1 MDNNRIYQKIYDIA
15 SQLLKE
21 NAVYT
26 RADLAY
32 ELQEF
37 GIKTDSSEIGML
49 VWEAYKRFND
59 NEAIRRSFYD
69 NEKKDPLVDEYR
81 TDYLIETNDIPSLF
95 PLLRQKL
102 TNGNHAL
109 SQLENIVTQTLR
121 EQTVSGSIGA
131 LNTLT
136 GTQGVVKVKNEATAV
151 FNLYSELVGNYDD
164 AKHQIQAV
172 TTDFVKL
179 RGQICDTYRQYAL
192 VLTDAFGDSI
202 KTVSPEL
209 FDFDSI
215 EWLDVHGMLQNV
227 KLDYDKINEKCSTL
241 MSSITDS
248 FAQSLKTASQSYKA
262 AGSKQIGLVLAGLNM
277 LSHYIDAGQ
286 KTAELKQDLL
296 TLKNS
301 VKHDVTLIKGDM
313 GRLFVIYKTLND
325 LYIPQAEA
333 FCRFSKQILSGE
345 WQRLTQA
352 LYANTDIQPLKEERD
367 EALESYKTLER
378 EMTDEQLNIDY
389 YTTRIEECRQL
400 LDGMQ
405 TQLQTQYQQA
415 KASKPEKPFF
425 LTNLLTLGSANQKYN
440 RDIYDWNQACAPV
453 ISQYEEIRTDVKL
466 DNDELEQLQRHLNE
480 NKRMHQQL
488 KEKLRR
494 LNREI
499 MSKISVSPDL
509 QMKMLP
515 HLESMVKLL
524 RIAREI
530 ASCKLDSKL
539 VKTVSIAR
547 QDTELPQ
554 ELKQNLQLFT
564 NTLREH
570 VAIDNETAKS
580 SFYAVSGEAPTGSEQ
595 PTSSGNASE
604 ADFAQLSDAENTAI
618 QNTVNLL
625 ESWSRLKAMQEQSAI
640 AHQAYDKEL
649 EKLQEAFRSNLADID
664 NRGIILRESL
674 KKINTTTSEEELKKG
689 LLSLAQKEG
698 ESFSKEDWNEFLN
711 GTKTIEL

>member
-32 ELQEF
+32 ELQDF
-37 GIKTDSSEIGML
+37 GIKADSFEIGML
-49 VWEAYKRFND
+49 VWKAYKYFND
-59 NEAIRRSFYD
+59 NEAIRHSFYD

-81 TDYLIETNDIPSLF
+81 TDYLIETNDNTSLF
-95 PLLRQKL
+95 PLLQQKL
-102 TNGNHAL
+102 AKGNQAL
-109 SQLENIVTQTLR
+109 NQLENTVTQTLR
-121 EQTVSGSIGA
+121 EQAVSGSIST

-136 GTQGVVKVKNEATAV
+136 GTQGIVKVKNEATAV

-277 LSHYIDAGQ
+277 VSHYIDAGQ

-333 FCRFSKQILSGE
+333 FCRFSKQVLSGE
-345 WQRLTQA
+345 WQQLTQA
-352 LYANTDIQPLKEERD
+352 LYADTDIQSLKEERD

-405 TQLQTQYQQA
+405 TQYQQA
-415 KASKPEKPFF
+415 QASKPEKPFF
-425 LTNLLTLGSANQKYN
+425 LTNLLTLGSAKQKYN
-440 RDIYDWNQACAPV
+440 RNIYDWNQACAPV
-453 ISQYEEIRTDVKL
+453 ISQYEEMQTDMKL
-466 DNDELEQLQRHLNE
+466 DSDELEQLQQHLNE
-480 NKRMHQQL
+480 NKRTHQLL
-488 KEKLRR
+488 KEKLHR

-499 MSKISVSPDL
+499 MNNINVSPAL
-509 QMKMLP
+509 QMKLLP

-530 ASCKLDSKL
+530 ANSKLDNKL
-539 VKTVSIAR
+539 VKTVSITR
-547 QDTELPQ
+547 QNTELPQ
-554 ELKQNLQLFT
+554 ELKQNLQLFAD
-564 NTLREH
+564 TLREH
-570 VAIDNETAKS
+570 ASIDDETAKN
-580 SFYAVSGEAPTGSEQ
+580 SFYAVSDEYPTDSRQ
-595 PTSSGNASE
+595 STSDGNVTE

-649 EKLQEAFRSNLADID
+649 EKLQEAFRNNLADID
-664 NRGIILRESL
+664 NRGVILRESL
-674 KKINTTTSEEELKKG
+674 KKINTATSEEELKEG

-698 ESFSKEDWNEFLN
+698 ESFSKEEWNEFLN

>member
-32 ELQEF
+32 ELQDF
-37 GIKTDSSEIGML
+37 GIKADSFEIGML
-49 VWEAYKRFND
+49 VWKAYKYFND
-59 NEAIRRSFYD
+59 NEAIRHSFYD

-81 TDYLIETNDIPSLF
+81 TDYLIETNDNTSLF
-95 PLLRQKL
+95 PLLQQKL
-102 TNGNHAL
+102 AKGNQAL
-109 SQLENIVTQTLR
+109 NQLENTVTQTLR
-121 EQTVSGSIGA
+121 EQAVSGSIST

-136 GTQGVVKVKNEATAV
+136 GTQGIVKVKNEATAV

-277 LSHYIDAGQ
+277 VSHYIDAGQ

-325 LYIPQAEA
+325 LYIPQAEV
-333 FCRFSKQILSGE
+333 FCRFSKQVLSGE
-345 WQRLTQA
+345 WQQLTQA
-352 LYANTDIQPLKEERD
+352 LYADTDIQSLKEERD

-405 TQLQTQYQQA
+405 TQYQQA
-415 KASKPEKPFF
+415 QASKPEKPFF
-425 LTNLLTLGSANQKYN
+425 LTNLLTLGSAKQKYN
-440 RDIYDWNQACAPV
+440 RNIYDWNQACAPV
-453 ISQYEEIRTDVKL
+453 ISQYEEMQTDMKL
-466 DNDELEQLQRHLNE
+466 DSDELEQLQQHLNE
-480 NKRMHQQL
+480 NKRTHQLL
-488 KEKLRR
+488 KEKLHR

-499 MSKISVSPDL
+499 MNNINVSPAL
-509 QMKMLP
+509 QMKLLP

-530 ASCKLDSKL
+530 ANSKLDNKL
-539 VKTVSIAR
+539 VKTVSITR
-547 QDTELPQ
+547 QNTELPQ
-554 ELKQNLQLFT
+554 ELKQNLQLFAD
-564 NTLREH
+564 TLREH
-570 VAIDNETAKS
+570 ASIDDETAKN
-580 SFYAVSGEAPTGSEQ
+580 SFYAVSDEYPTDSRQ
-595 PTSSGNASE
+595 STSDGNVTE

-649 EKLQEAFRSNLADID
+649 EKLQEAFRNNLADID
-664 NRGIILRESL
+664 NRGVILRESL
-674 KKINTTTSEEELKKG
+674 KKINTATSEEELKEG

-698 ESFSKEDWNEFLN
+698 ESFSKEEWNEFLN

>member
-37 GIKTDSSEIGML
+37 GIKTDSFEIGML

-95 PLLRQKL
+95 PLLQQKL

-277 LSHYIDAGQ
+277 VSHYINAGQ

-352 LYANTDIQPLKEERD
+352 LYADTDIQPLKEERD

-405 TQLQTQYQQA
+405 TQYQQA

-453 ISQYEEIRTDVKL
+453 ISQYEEMRTDVKL
-466 DNDELEQLQRHLNE
+466 DSDELEQLQRHLNE

-530 ASCKLDSKL
+530 ASCKLDNKL
-539 VKTVSIAR
+539 VKTVSISR

-580 SFYAVSGEAPTGSEQ
+580 SFYAVSGEASTGSEQ
-595 PTSSGNASE
+595 PTSSENANE
-604 ADFAQLSDAENTAI
+604 ADFAQLSDAENAAI

>member
-1 MDNNRIYQKIYDIA
+1 M
-15 SQLLKE
+15 
-21 NAVYT
+21 
-26 RADLAY
+26 
-32 ELQEF
+32 
-37 GIKTDSSEIGML
+37 
-49 VWEAYKRFND
+49 
-59 NEAIRRSFYD
+59 
-69 NEKKDPLVDEYR
+69 
-81 TDYLIETNDIPSLF
+81 
-95 PLLRQKL
+95 
-102 TNGNHAL
+102 
-109 SQLENIVTQTLR
+109 
-121 EQTVSGSIGA
+121 
-131 LNTLT
+131 
-136 GTQGVVKVKNEATAV
+136 
-151 FNLYSELVGNYDD
+151 VGNYDD

-405 TQLQTQYQQA
+405 TQYQQA

-440 RDIYDWNQACAPV
+440 RNIYDWNQACAPV
-453 ISQYEEIRTDVKL
+453 ISQYEEMQTDMKL
-466 DNDELEQLQRHLNE
+466 DSDELEQLQQHLNE
-480 NKRMHQQL
+480 NKRTHQLL
-488 KEKLRR
+488 KEKLHR

-499 MSKISVSPDL
+499 MNNINVSPAL
-509 QMKMLP
+509 QMKLLP

-530 ASCKLDSKL
+530 ANSKLDNKL
-539 VKTVSIAR
+539 VKTVSITR
-547 QDTELPQ
+547 QNTELPQ
-554 ELKQNLQLFT
+554 ELKQNLQLFAD
-564 NTLREH
+564 TLREH
-570 VAIDNETAKS
+570 ASIDDETAKN
-580 SFYAVSGEAPTGSEQ
+580 SFYAVSDEYPTDSRQ
-595 PTSSGNASE
+595 STSDGNVTE

-649 EKLQEAFRSNLADID
+649 EKLQEAFRNNLADID
-664 NRGIILRESL
+664 NRGVILRESL
-674 KKINTTTSEEELKKG
+674 KKINTATSEEELKEG

-698 ESFSKEDWNEFLN
+698 ESFSKEEWNEFLN

>member
-32 ELQEF
+32 ELQDF
-37 GIKTDSSEIGML
+37 GIKADSFEIGML
-49 VWEAYKRFND
+49 VWKAYKYFND
-59 NEAIRRSFYD
+59 NEAIRHSFYD

-81 TDYLIETNDIPSLF
+81 TDYLIETNDNTSLF
-95 PLLRQKL
+95 PLLQQKL
-102 TNGNHAL
+102 AKGNQAL
-109 SQLENIVTQTLR
+109 NQLENTVTQTLR
-121 EQTVSGSIGA
+121 EQAVSGSIST

-136 GTQGVVKVKNEATAV
+136 GTQGIVKVKNEATAV

-215 EWLDVHGMLQNV
+215 KWLDVHGMLQNV

-277 LSHYIDAGQ
+277 VSHYIDAGQ

-333 FCRFSKQILSGE
+333 FCRFSKQVLSGE
-345 WQRLTQA
+345 WQQLTQA
-352 LYANTDIQPLKEERD
+352 LYADTDIQSLKEERD

-405 TQLQTQYQQA
+405 TQYQQA
-415 KASKPEKPFF
+415 QASKPEKPFF
-425 LTNLLTLGSANQKYN
+425 LTNLLTLGSAKQKYN
-440 RDIYDWNQACAPV
+440 RNIYDWNQACAPV
-453 ISQYEEIRTDVKL
+453 ISQYEEMQTDMKL
-466 DNDELEQLQRHLNE
+466 DSDELEQLQQHLNE
-480 NKRMHQQL
+480 NKRTHQLL
-488 KEKLRR
+488 KEKLHL

-499 MSKISVSPDL
+499 MNNINVSPAL
-509 QMKMLP
+509 QMKLLP

-530 ASCKLDSKL
+530 ANSKLDNKL
-539 VKTVSIAR
+539 VKTVSITR
-547 QDTELPQ
+547 QNTELPQ
-554 ELKQNLQLFT
+554 ELKQNLQLFAD
-564 NTLREH
+564 TLREH
-570 VAIDNETAKS
+570 ASIDDETAKN
-580 SFYAVSGEAPTGSEQ
+580 SFYAVSDEYPTDSRQ
-595 PTSSGNASE
+595 STSDGNVTE

-649 EKLQEAFRSNLADID
+649 EKLQEAFRNNLADID
-664 NRGIILRESL
+664 NRGVILRESL
-674 KKINTTTSEEELKKG
+674 KKINTATSEEELKEG

-698 ESFSKEDWNEFLN
+698 ESFSKEEWNEFLN

>member
-32 ELQEF
+32 ELQDF
-37 GIKTDSSEIGML
+37 GIKADSFEIGML
-49 VWEAYKRFND
+49 VWKAYKYFND
-59 NEAIRRSFYD
+59 NEAIRHSFYD

-81 TDYLIETNDIPSLF
+81 TDYLIETNDNTSLF
-95 PLLRQKL
+95 PLLQQKL
-102 TNGNHAL
+102 AKGNQAL
-109 SQLENIVTQTLR
+109 NQLENTVTQTLR
-121 EQTVSGSIGA
+121 EQAVSGSIST

-136 GTQGVVKVKNEATAV
+136 GTQGIVKVKNEATAV

-277 LSHYIDAGQ
+277 VSHYIDAGQ

-333 FCRFSKQILSGE
+333 FCRFSKQVLSGE
-345 WQRLTQA
+345 WQQLTQA
-352 LYANTDIQPLKEERD
+352 LYADTDIQSLKEERD

-405 TQLQTQYQQA
+405 TQYQQA
-415 KASKPEKPFF
+415 QASKPEKPFF
-425 LTNLLTLGSANQKYN
+425 LTNLLTLGSAKQKYN
-440 RDIYDWNQACAPV
+440 RNIYDWNQACAPV
-453 ISQYEEIRTDVKL
+453 ISQYEEMQTDMKL
-466 DNDELEQLQRHLNE
+466 DSDELEQLQQHLNE
-480 NKRMHQQL
+480 NKRTHQLL
-488 KEKLRR
+488 KEKLHR

-499 MSKISVSPDL
+499 MNNINVSPAL
-509 QMKMLP
+509 QMKLLP

-530 ASCKLDSKL
+530 ANSKLDNKL
-539 VKTVSIAR
+539 VKTVSITR
-547 QDTELPQ
+547 QNTELPQ
-554 ELKQNLQLFT
+554 ELKQNLQLFAD
-564 NTLREH
+564 TLREH
-570 VAIDNETAKS
+570 TSIDYETAKN
-580 SFYAVSGEAPTGSEQ
+580 SFYAVSDEYPTDSRQ
-595 PTSSGNASE
+595 STSDGNVTE

-649 EKLQEAFRSNLADID
+649 EKLQEAFRNNLADID
-664 NRGIILRESL
+664 NRGVILRESL
-674 KKINTTTSEEELKKG
+674 KKINTATSEEELKEG

-698 ESFSKEDWNEFLN
+698 ESFSKEEWDEFLN

>member
-1 MDNNRIYQKIYDIA
+1 ME
-15 SQLLKE
+15 S
-21 NAVYT
+21 
-26 RADLAY
+26 
-32 ELQEF
+32 LQIF
-37 GIKTDSSEIGML
+37 QRQRSHP
-49 VWEAYKRFND
+49 A
-59 NEAIRRSFYD
+59 SFYD

-81 TDYLIETNDIPSLF
+81 TDYLIETNDNTSLF
-95 PLLRQKL
+95 PLLQQKL
-102 TNGNHAL
+102 AKGNQAL
-109 SQLENIVTQTLR
+109 NQLENTVTQTLR
-121 EQTVSGSIGA
+121 EQAVSGSIST

-136 GTQGVVKVKNEATAV
+136 GTQGIVKVKNEATAV

-277 LSHYIDAGQ
+277 VSHYIDAGQ

-333 FCRFSKQILSGE
+333 FCRFSKQVLSGE
-345 WQRLTQA
+345 WQQLTQA
-352 LYANTDIQPLKEERD
+352 LYADTDIQSLKEERD

-405 TQLQTQYQQA
+405 TQYQQA
-415 KASKPEKPFF
+415 QASKPEKPFF
-425 LTNLLTLGSANQKYN
+425 LTNLLTLGSAKQKYN
-440 RDIYDWNQACAPV
+440 RNIYDWNQACAPV
-453 ISQYEEIRTDVKL
+453 ISQYEEMQTDMKL
-466 DNDELEQLQRHLNE
+466 DSDELEQLQQHLNE
-480 NKRMHQQL
+480 NKRTHQLL
-488 KEKLRR
+488 KEKLHR

-499 MSKISVSPDL
+499 MNNINVSPAL
-509 QMKMLP
+509 QMKLLP

-530 ASCKLDSKL
+530 ANSKLDNKL
-539 VKTVSIAR
+539 VKTVSITR
-547 QDTELPQ
+547 QNTELPQ
-554 ELKQNLQLFT
+554 ELKQNLQLFAD
-564 NTLREH
+564 TLREH
-570 VAIDNETAKS
+570 ASIDDETAKN
-580 SFYAVSGEAPTGSEQ
+580 SFYAVSDEYPTDSRQ
-595 PTSSGNASE
+595 STSDGNVTE

-649 EKLQEAFRSNLADID
+649 EKLQEAFRNNLADID
-664 NRGIILRESL
+664 NRGVILRESL
-674 KKINTTTSEEELKKG
+674 KKINTATSEEELKEG

-698 ESFSKEDWNEFLN
+698 ESFSKEEWNEFLN
-711 GTKTIEL
+711 GTKAIEL

>member
-37 GIKTDSSEIGML
+37 GIKTDSFEIGML

-95 PLLRQKL
+95 PLLQQKL

-109 SQLENIVTQTLR
+109 SQLENTVTQTLR
-121 EQTVSGSIGA
+121 EQAVSGSIST

-136 GTQGVVKVKNEATAV
+136 GTQGIVKVKNEATAV

-277 LSHYIDAGQ
+277 VSHYIDAGQ

-352 LYANTDIQPLKEERD
+352 LYADTDIQPLKKERD

-400 LDGMQ
+400 LDGM
-405 TQLQTQYQQA
+405 QTQYQQA

>member
-32 ELQEF
+32 ELQDF
-37 GIKTDSSEIGML
+37 GIKADSFEIGML
-49 VWEAYKRFND
+49 VWKAYKYFND
-59 NEAIRRSFYD
+59 NEAIRHSFYD

-81 TDYLIETNDIPSLF
+81 TDYLIETNDNTSLF
-95 PLLRQKL
+95 PLLQQKL
-102 TNGNHAL
+102 AKGNQAL
-109 SQLENIVTQTLR
+109 NQLENTVTQTLR
-121 EQTVSGSIGA
+121 EQAVSGSIST

-136 GTQGVVKVKNEATAV
+136 GTQGIVKVKNEATAV

-215 EWLDVHGMLQNV
+215 EWLDAHGMLQNV

-277 LSHYIDAGQ
+277 VSHYIDAGQ

-345 WQRLTQA
+345 WQQLTQA
-352 LYANTDIQPLKEERD
+352 LYADTDIQSLKEERD

-405 TQLQTQYQQA
+405 TQYQQA
-415 KASKPEKPFF
+415 QASKPEKPFF
-425 LTNLLTLGSANQKYN
+425 LTNLLTLGSAKQKYN
-440 RDIYDWNQACAPV
+440 RNIYDWNQACAPV
-453 ISQYEEIRTDVKL
+453 ISQYEEMQTDMKL
-466 DNDELEQLQRHLNE
+466 DSDELEQLQQHLNE
-480 NKRMHQQL
+480 NKRTHQLL
-488 KEKLRR
+488 KEKLHR

-499 MSKISVSPDL
+499 MNNINVSPAL
-509 QMKMLP
+509 QMKLLP

-530 ASCKLDSKL
+530 ANSKLDNKL
-539 VKTVSIAR
+539 VKTVSITR
-547 QDTELPQ
+547 QNTELPQ
-554 ELKQNLQLFT
+554 ELKQNLQLFAD
-564 NTLREH
+564 TLREH
-570 VAIDNETAKS
+570 ASIDDETAKN
-580 SFYAVSGEAPTGSEQ
+580 SFYAVSDEYPTDSRQ
-595 PTSSGNASE
+595 STSDGNVTE

-649 EKLQEAFRSNLADID
+649 EKLQEAFRNNLADID
-664 NRGIILRESL
+664 NRGVILRESL
-674 KKINTTTSEEELKKG
+674 KKINTATSEEELKEG

-698 ESFSKEDWNEFLN
+698 ESFSKEEWNEFLN

>member
-37 GIKTDSSEIGML
+37 GIKTDSFEIGML

-95 PLLRQKL
+95 PLLQQKL

-227 KLDYDKINEKCSTL
+227 KLDYDKINKKCSVL

-405 TQLQTQYQQA
+405 TQYQQA

-453 ISQYEEIRTDVKL
+453 ISQYEEMRTDVKL
-466 DNDELEQLQRHLNE
+466 DSDELEQLQRHLNE

-530 ASCKLDSKL
+530 ASCKLDNKL
-539 VKTVSIAR
+539 VKTVSISR

-580 SFYAVSGEAPTGSEQ
+580 SFYAVSGEASTGSEQ
-595 PTSSGNASE
+595 PTSSENANE
-604 ADFAQLSDAENTAI
+604 ADFAQLSDAENAAI

-649 EKLQEAFRSNLADID
+649 EKLQEAFRSNLADIE

-674 KKINTTTSEEELKKG
+674 KKINTATSEEELKKG

>member
-32 ELQEF
+32 ELQDF
-37 GIKTDSSEIGML
+37 GIKADSFEIGML
-49 VWEAYKRFND
+49 VWKAYKYFND
-59 NEAIRRSFYD
+59 NEAIRHSFYD

-81 TDYLIETNDIPSLF
+81 TDYLIETNDNTSLF
-95 PLLRQKL
+95 PLLQQKL
-102 TNGNHAL
+102 AKGNQAL
-109 SQLENIVTQTLR
+109 NQLENTVTQTLR
-121 EQTVSGSIGA
+121 EQAVSGSIST

-136 GTQGVVKVKNEATAV
+136 GTQGIVKVKNEATAV

-277 LSHYIDAGQ
+277 VSHYIDAGQ

-333 FCRFSKQILSGE
+333 FCRFSKQVLSSE
-345 WQRLTQA
+345 WQQLTQA
-352 LYANTDIQPLKEERD
+352 LYADTDIQSLKEERD

-405 TQLQTQYQQA
+405 TQYQQA
-415 KASKPEKPFF
+415 QASKPEKPFF
-425 LTNLLTLGSANQKYN
+425 LTNLLTLGSAKQKYN
-440 RDIYDWNQACAPV
+440 RNIYDWNQACAPV
-453 ISQYEEIRTDVKL
+453 ISQYEEMQTDMKL
-466 DNDELEQLQRHLNE
+466 DSDELEQLQQHLNE
-480 NKRMHQQL
+480 NKRTHQLL
-488 KEKLRR
+488 KEKLHR

-499 MSKISVSPDL
+499 MNNINVSPAL
-509 QMKMLP
+509 QMKLLP

-530 ASCKLDSKL
+530 ANSKLDNKL
-539 VKTVSIAR
+539 VKTVSITR
-547 QDTELPQ
+547 QNTELPQ
-554 ELKQNLQLFT
+554 ELKQNLQLFAD
-564 NTLREH
+564 TLREH
-570 VAIDNETAKS
+570 ASIDDETAKN
-580 SFYAVSGEAPTGSEQ
+580 SFYAVSDEYPTDSRQ
-595 PTSSGNASE
+595 STSDGNVTE

-649 EKLQEAFRSNLADID
+649 EKLQEAFRNNLADID

-674 KKINTTTSEEELKKG
+674 KKINTATSEEELKEG

-698 ESFSKEDWNEFLN
+698 ESFSKEEWNEFLN

>member
-32 ELQEF
+32 ELQDF
-37 GIKTDSSEIGML
+37 GIKADSSEIGML

-301 VKHDVTLIKGDM
+301 VKHDVPLIKGDM

-352 LYANTDIQPLKEERD
+352 LYADTDIQPLKEERD

-405 TQLQTQYQQA
+405 TQYQQA

-453 ISQYEEIRTDVKL
+453 ISQYEEMRTDVKL
-466 DNDELEQLQRHLNE
+466 DSDELEQLQRHLNE

-530 ASCKLDSKL
+530 ASCKLDNKL

-649 EKLQEAFRSNLADID
+649 EKLQEAFRSNLADIE

-674 KKINTTTSEEELKKG
+674 KKINTATSEEELKKG

>member
-32 ELQEF
+32 ELQDF
-37 GIKTDSSEIGML
+37 GIKADSSEIGML

-277 LSHYIDAGQ
+277 VSHYIDAGQ

-333 FCRFSKQILSGE
+333 FCRFSKQVLSGE
-345 WQRLTQA
+345 WQQLTQA
-352 LYANTDIQPLKEERD
+352 LYADTDIQSLKEERD

-405 TQLQTQYQQA
+405 TQYQQA
-415 KASKPEKPFF
+415 QASKPEKPFF
-425 LTNLLTLGSANQKYN
+425 LTNLLTLGSAKQKYN
-440 RDIYDWNQACAPV
+440 RNIYDWNQACAPV
-453 ISQYEEIRTDVKL
+453 ISQYEEMQTDMKL
-466 DNDELEQLQRHLNE
+466 DSDELEQLQQHLNE
-480 NKRMHQQL
+480 NKRTHQLL
-488 KEKLRR
+488 KEKLHC

-530 ASCKLDSKL
+530 ASCKLDNKL
-539 VKTVSIAR
+539 VKTVSISR

-580 SFYAVSGEAPTGSEQ
+580 SFYAVSGEASTGSEQ
-595 PTSSGNASE
+595 PTSSENANE
-604 ADFAQLSDAENTAI
+604 ADFAQLSDAENAAI

-649 EKLQEAFRSNLADID
+649 EKLQEAFRSNLADIE

-674 KKINTTTSEEELKKG
+674 KKINTATSEEELKKG

>member
-37 GIKTDSSEIGML
+37 GIKTDSFEIGML

-95 PLLRQKL
+95 PLLQQKL

-109 SQLENIVTQTLR
+109 SQLENIVMQTLR

-277 LSHYIDAGQ
+277 VSHYINAGQ

-367 EALESYKTLER
+367 EALEYYKTLER

-400 LDGMQ
+400 LDGM
-405 TQLQTQYQQA
+405 QTQYQQA

-625 ESWSRLKAMQEQSAI
+625 ESWSHLKAMQEQSAI

>member
-1 MDNNRIYQKIYDIA
+1 MDENQIYQKIYDIA

-32 ELQEF
+32 ELQDF
-37 GIKTDSSEIGML
+37 GIKADSFEIGML
-49 VWEAYKRFND
+49 VWKAYKYFND
-59 NEAIRRSFYD
+59 NEAIRHSFYD

-81 TDYLIETNDIPSLF
+81 TDYLIETNDNTSLF
-95 PLLRQKL
+95 PLLQQKL
-102 TNGNHAL
+102 VKGNQAL
-109 SQLENIVTQTLR
+109 NQLENTVTQTLR
-121 EQTVSGSIGA
+121 EQAVSGSIST
-131 LNTLT
+131 LNTLA
-136 GTQGVVKVKNEATAV
+136 GTQGIVKVKNEATAV

-215 EWLDVHGMLQNV
+215 EWLDIHGMLQNV

-248 FAQSLKTASQSYKA
+248 FAQSLKTASKSYKA

-277 LSHYIDAGQ
+277 VSHYIDAGQ

-333 FCRFSKQILSGE
+333 FCRFSKQVLSGE
-345 WQRLTQA
+345 WQQLTQA
-352 LYANTDIQPLKEERD
+352 LYADTDIQSLKEERD

-405 TQLQTQYQQA
+405 TQYQQA
-415 KASKPEKPFF
+415 QASKPEKPFF
-425 LTNLLTLGSANQKYN
+425 LTNLLTLGSAKQKYN
-440 RDIYDWNQACAPV
+440 RNIYDWNQACAPV
-453 ISQYEEIRTDVKL
+453 ISQYEEMQTDMKL
-466 DNDELEQLQRHLNE
+466 DSDELEQLQQHLNE
-480 NKRMHQQL
+480 NKRTHQLL
-488 KEKLRR
+488 KEKLHR

-499 MSKISVSPDL
+499 MNNINVSPAL
-509 QMKMLP
+509 QMKLLP

-530 ASCKLDSKL
+530 ANSKLDNKL
-539 VKTVSIAR
+539 VKTVSITR
-547 QDTELPQ
+547 QNTELPQ
-554 ELKQNLQLFT
+554 ELKQNLQLFAD
-564 NTLREH
+564 TLREH
-570 VAIDNETAKS
+570 VSIDYETAKN
-580 SFYAVSGEAPTGSEQ
+580 SFYAVSDEYPTDSRQ
-595 PTSSGNASE
+595 STSDGNVTE

-649 EKLQEAFRSNLADID
+649 EKLQEAFRNNLADID
-664 NRGIILRESL
+664 NRGVILRESL
-674 KKINTTTSEEELKKG
+674 KKINTATSEEELKEG

-698 ESFSKEDWNEFLN
+698 ESFSKEEWNEFLN

>member
-32 ELQEF
+32 ELQDF

-277 LSHYIDAGQ
+277 VSHYIDAGQ

-333 FCRFSKQILSGE
+333 FCRFSKQVLSGE
-345 WQRLTQA
+345 WQQLTQA
-352 LYANTDIQPLKEERD
+352 LYADTDIQSLKEERD

-405 TQLQTQYQQA
+405 TQYQQA
-415 KASKPEKPFF
+415 QASKPEKPFF
-425 LTNLLTLGSANQKYN
+425 LTNLLTLGSAKQKYN
-440 RDIYDWNQACAPV
+440 RNIYDWNQACAPV
-453 ISQYEEIRTDVKL
+453 ISQYEEMQTDMKL
-466 DNDELEQLQRHLNE
+466 DSDELEQLQQHLNE
-480 NKRMHQQL
+480 NKRTHQLL
-488 KEKLRR
+488 KEKLHR

-499 MSKISVSPDL
+499 MNNINVSPAL
-509 QMKMLP
+509 QMKLLP

-530 ASCKLDSKL
+530 ANSKLDNKL
-539 VKTVSIAR
+539 VKTVSITR
-547 QDTELPQ
+547 QNTELPQ
-554 ELKQNLQLFT
+554 ELKQNLQLFAD
-564 NTLREH
+564 TLREH
-570 VAIDNETAKS
+570 ASIDYETAKN
-580 SFYAVSGEAPTGSEQ
+580 SFYAVSDEYPTDSRQ
-595 PTSSGNASE
+595 STSDGNVTE

-640 AHQAYDKEL
+640 AHQTYDKEL
-649 EKLQEAFRSNLADID
+649 EKLQEAFRNNLADID
-664 NRGIILRESL
+664 NRGVILRESL
-674 KKINTTTSEEELKKG
+674 KKINTATSEEELKEG

-698 ESFSKEDWNEFLN
+698 ESFSKEEWNEFLN

>member
-32 ELQEF
+32 ELQDF
-37 GIKTDSSEIGML
+37 GIKADSFEIGML
-49 VWEAYKRFND
+49 VWKAYKYFND
-59 NEAIRRSFYD
+59 NEAIRHSFYD

-81 TDYLIETNDIPSLF
+81 TDYLIETNDNTSLF
-95 PLLRQKL
+95 PLLQQKL
-102 TNGNHAL
+102 TKGNQAL
-109 SQLENIVTQTLR
+109 NQLENTVTQTLR
-121 EQTVSGSIGA
+121 EQAVSGSIST

-136 GTQGVVKVKNEATAV
+136 GTQGIVKVKNEATAV

-277 LSHYIDAGQ
+277 VSHYIDAGQ

-333 FCRFSKQILSGE
+333 FCRFSKQVLSGE
-345 WQRLTQA
+345 WQQLTQA
-352 LYANTDIQPLKEERD
+352 LYADTDIQSLKEERD

-405 TQLQTQYQQA
+405 TQYQQA
-415 KASKPEKPFF
+415 QASKPEKPFF
-425 LTNLLTLGSANQKYN
+425 LTNLLTLGSAKQKYN
-440 RDIYDWNQACAPV
+440 RNIYDWNQACAPV
-453 ISQYEEIRTDVKL
+453 ISQYEEMQTDMKL
-466 DNDELEQLQRHLNE
+466 DSDELEQLQQHLNE
-480 NKRMHQQL
+480 NKRTHQLL
-488 KEKLRR
+488 KEKLHR

-499 MSKISVSPDL
+499 MNNINVSPAL
-509 QMKMLP
+509 QMKLLP

-530 ASCKLDSKL
+530 ANSKLDNKL
-539 VKTVSIAR
+539 VKTVSITR
-547 QDTELPQ
+547 QNTELPQ
-554 ELKQNLQLFT
+554 ELKQNLQLFAD
-564 NTLREH
+564 TLREH
-570 VAIDNETAKS
+570 ASIDDETAKN
-580 SFYAVSGEAPTGSEQ
+580 SFYAVSDEYPTDSRQ
-595 PTSSGNASE
+595 STSDGNVTE

-649 EKLQEAFRSNLADID
+649 EKLQEAFRNNLADID
-664 NRGIILRESL
+664 NRGVILRESL
-674 KKINTTTSEEELKKG
+674 KKINTATSEEELKEG

-698 ESFSKEDWNEFLN
+698 ESFSKEEWNEFLN

>member
-32 ELQEF
+32 ELQDF
-37 GIKTDSSEIGML
+37 GIKADSFEIGML
-49 VWEAYKRFND
+49 VWEAYRRFNE
-59 NEAIRRSFYD
+59 NEAIRHSFYD
-69 NEKKDPLVDEYR
+69 NEKKDPLVDEYQ
-81 TDYLIETNDIPSLF
+81 TDYLIETNDTTSLF
-95 PLLRQKL
+95 PLLQQKL
-102 TNGNHAL
+102 TEGNHAL
-109 SQLENIVTQTLR
+109 SQLENTVTQTLR
-121 EQTVSGSIGA
+121 EQAVSGSISA

-136 GTQGVVKVKNEATAV
+136 GTQGVIKIKNEATAV

-179 RGQICDTYRQYAL
+179 RGQICDTYRHYSL

-202 KTVSPEL
+202 KAVSPEL

-262 AGSKQIGLVLAGLNM
+262 AGSKQMGLVLAGLNM
-277 LSHYIDAGQ
+277 VSHYIDAGQ

-352 LYANTDIQPLKEERD
+352 IYADTDIQPLKEERD

-400 LDGMQ
+400 LDGM
-405 TQLQTQYQQA
+405 QTQYQQA

-539 VKTVSIAR
+539 AKTVSIAR

-580 SFYAVSGEAPTGSEQ
+580 SFYAVSDEYPNESGQ
-595 PTSSGNASE
+595 PTPNENATE

-674 KKINTTTSEEELKKG
+674 KKINTATSEEELKKG

>member
-1 MDNNRIYQKIYDIA
+1 MDENQIYQKIYDIA

-32 ELQEF
+32 ELQDF
-37 GIKTDSSEIGML
+37 GIKADSFEIGML
-49 VWEAYKRFND
+49 VWKAYKYFND
-59 NEAIRRSFYD
+59 NEAIRHSFYD

-81 TDYLIETNDIPSLF
+81 TDYLIETNDNTSLF
-95 PLLRQKL
+95 PLLQQKL
-102 TNGNHAL
+102 TKGNQAL
-109 SQLENIVTQTLR
+109 NQLENTVTQTLR
-121 EQTVSGSIGA
+121 EQAVSGSIST

-136 GTQGVVKVKNEATAV
+136 GTQGIVKVKNEATAV

-277 LSHYIDAGQ
+277 VSHYIDAGQ

-333 FCRFSKQILSGE
+333 FCRFSKQVLSGE
-345 WQRLTQA
+345 WQQLTQA
-352 LYANTDIQPLKEERD
+352 LYADTDIQSLKEERD

-405 TQLQTQYQQA
+405 TQYQQA
-415 KASKPEKPFF
+415 QASKPEKPFF
-425 LTNLLTLGSANQKYN
+425 LTNLLTLGSAKQKYN
-440 RDIYDWNQACAPV
+440 RNIYDWNQACAPV
-453 ISQYEEIRTDVKL
+453 ISQYEEMQTDMKL
-466 DNDELEQLQRHLNE
+466 DSDELEQLQQHLNE
-480 NKRMHQQL
+480 NKRTHQLL
-488 KEKLRR
+488 KEKLHR

-499 MSKISVSPDL
+499 MNNINVSPAL
-509 QMKMLP
+509 QMKLLP

-530 ASCKLDSKL
+530 ANSKLDNKL
-539 VKTVSIAR
+539 VKTVSITR
-547 QDTELPQ
+547 QNTELPQ
-554 ELKQNLQLFT
+554 ELKQNLQLFAD
-564 NTLREH
+564 TLREH
-570 VAIDNETAKS
+570 ASIDDETAKN
-580 SFYAVSGEAPTGSEQ
+580 SFYAVSDEYPTDSRQ
-595 PTSSGNASE
+595 STSDGNVTE

-649 EKLQEAFRSNLADID
+649 EKLQKAFQNNLADID
-664 NRGIILRESL
+664 NRGVILRESL
-674 KKINTTTSEEELKKG
+674 KKINTATSEEELKEG

-698 ESFSKEDWNEFLN
+698 ESFSKEEWNEFLN